1 MLFKNP
7 GRPRQQ
13 ERNDDGSTWIRKHY
27 AVTEDLSEVL
37 NLPAPISL
45 VGMAKKSEG
54 KAFQFALGG
63 NCSGWVTIP
72 LEFVEDVEVLRSVTC
87 KDHSRPLVSLKLKS
101 PRTPEGKLFL
111 VMLEGMQA
119 ASATRHSP
127 FAMPRS
133 AVGGHRSSA
142 YGPMAVEPGS
152 SPCYRHPQWTVRPAT
167 PACLQPELP

>member
-1 MLFKNP
+1 
-7 GRPRQQ
+7 
-13 ERNDDGSTWIRKHY
+13 
-27 AVTEDLSEVL
+27 VL

-54 KAFQFALGG
+54 KGKAFQFALGG
-63 NCSGWVTIP
+63 NCSGWVTSS
-72 LEFVEDVEVLRSVTC
+72 LEFVEDVEVLRSVTF
-87 KDHSRPLVSLKLKS
+87 KGHSHPLVSLKLKS

-133 AVGGHRSSA
+133 AVGGRRSSA
-142 YGPMAVEPGS
+142 YGPMAVESGS
-152 SPCYRHPQWTVRPAT
+152 SPCYRHPQWAVRPAT